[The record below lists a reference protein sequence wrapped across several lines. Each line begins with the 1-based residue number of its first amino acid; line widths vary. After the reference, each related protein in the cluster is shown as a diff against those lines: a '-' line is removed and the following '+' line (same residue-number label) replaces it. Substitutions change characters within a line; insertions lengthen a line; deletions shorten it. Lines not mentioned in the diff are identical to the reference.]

1 MGRWLSLTFSAIAD
15 QLTADWA
22 ILLVAIVI
30 QSVKHTGETLQAQFD
45 TTDPAAERDV
55 MAAENC
61 MKPAII
67 LWRKLG
73 TCF

>member
-15 QLTADWA
+15 QFTADWA

-45 TTDPAAERDV
+45 TTDPADERDV

-61 MKPAII
+61 MKSAKRSHI
-67 LWRKLG
+67 
-73 TCF
+73 